1 MNIKLSVGLALLL
14 AAHISNVS
22 ATETDCTALKEQ
34 AAQATG
40 QQKVELW
47 QQAINECPSSSQMY
61 LHYKH
66 GLALIATK
74 NFTAALDELKEAAT
88 KGQGNDNDYFAT
100 KVAILGRQAQV
111 YLNLNERINAK
122 SALNS
127 AAQIAKSNQIALP
140 EWLVELQK
148 FDDDATSQ
156 QPLSKAEIKTLI
168 EKSNR
173 DFFVEPKLDYQITF
187 EEESTT
193 ITSEGNALLQKVI
206 ESFQDVTKPILIVGH
221 TDTRG
226 DAAYNQALSEKRA
239 NHIKKMLAAQIPSLA
254 NKLTTI
260 GKGESEPKYHGNTS
274 DDHQKNRRVEFV
286 FK

>member
-66 GLALIATK
+66 GLALIAT
-74 NFTAALDELKEAAT
+74 NDFTAALKALEQANA
-88 KGQGNDNDYFAT
+88 KGECKDNDCFAT

-111 YLNLNERINAK
+111 YLNLNQRPHAK

-127 AAQIAKSNQIALP
+127 AAKIAKANQLSLP
-140 EWLVELQK
+140 NWLVDLQK
-148 FDDDATSQ
+148 HDDDTTSQ
-156 QPLSKAEIKTLI
+156 QPLSKAEVNTLI
-168 EKSNR
+168 ARSDK

-187 EEESTT
+187 EENSTT
-193 ITSEGNALLQKVI
+193 TTSEGNALLQKVI